1 MPGRRAAKADEKTWS
16 VGSCRTYIVSACLAG
31 VRCRY
36 DGSSCEDR
44 RVVELVRSGR
54 AIPVCPEQLGGLPTP
69 RLPARIVRDRG
80 AGGKSSCVTA
90 GSLETAGRP
99 GGEAVLDGLARVVN
113 SEGQDVTGQF
123 LRGAEECLR
132 VARLVGANTAILKSG
147 SPSCGCS
154 EEGISGGCP
163 AEGVAAALL
172 RRNGVRIASERI

>member
-1 MPGRRAAKADEKTWS
+1 M
-16 VGSCRTYIVSACLAG
+16 YIVSACLAG

-44 RVVELVRSGR
+44 RVLELVRSGR

-69 RLPARIVRDRG
+69 RLPARIVKDRDAR
-80 AGGKSSCVTA
+80 GKSSRVHPGCSEAV
-90 GSLETAGRP
+90 GQP
-99 GGEAVLDGLARVVN
+99 GGEAVLDGVARVVN

-132 VARLVGANTAILKSG
+132 VARLVRANAAILKSG
-147 SPSCGCS
+147 SPSCGSS
-154 EEGISGGCP
+154 EEGISDGCP

-172 RRNGVRIASERI
+172 RRNGVRIVSEKHMRTAPRREAQ